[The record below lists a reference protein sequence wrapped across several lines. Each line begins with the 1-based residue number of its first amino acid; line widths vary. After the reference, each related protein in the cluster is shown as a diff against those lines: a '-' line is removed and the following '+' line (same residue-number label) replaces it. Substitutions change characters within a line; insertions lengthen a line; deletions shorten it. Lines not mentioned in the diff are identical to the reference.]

1 MTADYLCLLDRPC
14 KVPDERQRA
23 TEVTDAARKTW
34 HGFEQPPK
42 QRYRKR
48 RVNGNYTDI
57 PLRISPGTTDQHLEN
72 SGTSDSCHHLENK
85 TKQTVPIMSFL
96 LHRTEITAPSST
108 STLQQQYS
116 RITQGA
122 KRGPMSYFK
131 IKDLLCCLLLTSV
144 RHQALQDYFYWL
156 S

>member
-85 TKQTVPIMSFL
+85 TKQTADNVIPFAQNRDNSTQ
-96 LHRTEITAPSST
+96 LHLDT
-108 STLQQQYS
+108 SAT
-116 RITQGA
+116 
-122 KRGPMSYFK
+122 
-131 IKDLLCCLLLTSV
+131 V
-144 RHQALQDYFYWL
+144 LQDHSGCKAWPHVL
-156 S
+156 L